1 MARLVRRPNF
11 RMRPPYSGI
20 SVLCLYAVKI
30 KDRIS
35 FFFFRKCEHFQ
46 PDHTVRQKFRPHRG
60 APALR
65 GPNHQHKTVSLFLNV
80 FHIDKIILAVR
91 EQGPSLPQLGIIISV
106 HTAPCSISFPGSA
119 GNPAYPF
126 TAPAIT
132 PSMMY
137 FWQAK

>member
-46 PDHTVRQKFRPHRG
+46 SDRTVRQKFRTHCRAPVLCRPH
-60 APALR
+60 
-65 GPNHQHKTVSLFLNV
+65 HQDKTVSLLLDIL
-80 FHIDKIILAVR
+80 HIDEIILPVR
-91 EQGPSLPQLGIIISV
+91 
-106 HTAPCSISFPGSA
+106 
-119 GNPAYPF
+119 
-126 TAPAIT
+126 
-132 PSMMY
+132 
-137 FWQAK
+137 K